1 MTTRSV
7 TSQIPSADVELTASV
22 NPWTGL
28 LAWWRHAVWF
38 GLVFAMLAGAVS
50 VRLAVRQSVVDLERN
65 NQLMREA
72 TLQHERLRLEV
83 QTRRRGVA
91 MEELAK
97 VMQLSSDVP
106 LVTP

>member
-7 TSQIPSADVELTASV
+7 TSQIPSADVELTTSA
-22 NPWTGL
+22 NPWMGL
-28 LAWWRHAVWF
+28 VALWRHAVWF
-38 GLVFAMLAGAVS
+38 GLLFAILVGAVS
-50 VRLAVRQSVVDLERN
+50 VRLAVRQSVLDLERN

-83 QTRRRGVA
+83 QTRRRAVA

-97 VMQLSSDVP
+97 ALELSPDVP
-106 LVTP
+106 MVTP